1 MSANNKDVFKP
12 ILPKNDKVAYWCIGV
27 FSFIIF
33 MAITALARVKIT
45 VNPSFDAHIFAF
57 LNATINSMVS
67 ILLPLGV
74 YFAKQKKYDW
84 HKKVMMLAIVLSSL
98 FLISYVLHHLLTDST
113 SYPKD
118 AGNIKY
124 FYYFILFTHI
134 PLAGIILPFIL
145 MTAYRAMIAEFPQH
159 KKIARITFPIW
170 WYVSI
175 TGVIVYW
182 MISPY
187 Y

>member
-1 MSANNKDVFKP
+1 MSNKDIFKP
-12 ILPKNDKVAYWCIGV
+12 IIVKNDKMAYWCIGI
-27 FSFIIF
+27 FSAIIF
-33 MAITALARVKIT
+33 FAITALARVKLEL
-45 VNPSFDAHIFAF
+45 NLGFDPHIFAF
-57 LNATINSMVS
+57 INASINSSVS
-67 ILLPLGV
+67 VLLPLGIF
-74 YFAKQKKYDW
+74 FAKNKNYVM
-84 HKKVMMLAIVLSSL
+84 HKRIMSLAIILSSL

-113 SYPKD
+113 SFPKD

-145 MTAYRAMIAEFPQH
+145 WTAYRAMTAEFNKH
-159 KKIARITFPIW
+159 KKIARIAFPIW